1 MKSLQQLSGRC
12 LTVLSFLAH
21 SGAATPEAANSAL
34 KEALDSAGLSGVDR
48 QALTAKLASFDELG
62 QALDALAGLKPT
74 AKQGFLQACVACVV
88 ADDQVVVEEME
99 LLRAFA
105 DILDCP
111 VPPVVLGQ
119 NPLTG

>member
-1 MKSLQQLSGRC
+1 
-12 LTVLSFLAH
+12 
-21 SGAATPEAANSAL
+21 
-34 KEALDSAGLSGVDR
+34 
-48 QALTAKLASFDELG
+48 
-62 QALDALAGLKPT
+62 
-74 AKQGFLQACVACVV
+74 VV

>member
-1 MKSLQQLSGRC
+1 MRQ
-12 LTVLSFLAH
+12 T
-21 SGAATPEAANSAL
+21 L

-48 QALTAKLASFDELG
+48 QALPAKPASLDELG

-74 AKQGFLQACVACVV
+74 AKLGFLQACVACVV
-88 ADDQVVVEEME
+88 ADDQVVVEEIE